1 MKKQRKNMGVTLS
14 ILGLLAVASLYLI
27 EGYGVLKY
35 LPWLCGMLLY
45 QAVSFNYDRA
55 TCPGFNCNTNS
66 KRFISLKMGH
76 GSSAL

>member
-1 MKKQRKNMGVTLS
+1 MKKQRKNMGVTLI

-45 QAVSFNYDRA
+45 QAVSLLLRQSDLPR
-55 TCPGFNCNTNS
+55 
-66 KRFISLKMGH
+66 LQ
-76 GSSAL
+76 L